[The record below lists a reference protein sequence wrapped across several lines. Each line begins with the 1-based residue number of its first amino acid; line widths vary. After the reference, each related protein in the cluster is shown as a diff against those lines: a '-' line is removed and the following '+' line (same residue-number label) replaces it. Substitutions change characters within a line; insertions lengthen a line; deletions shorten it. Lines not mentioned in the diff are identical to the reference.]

1 MTLTYKKLYDDYYD
15 GIIHD
20 SKLFEEMAAECEE
33 KRQYYLT
40 RKSQLEEELESATK
54 VFEDSERFIRL
65 LKKYDYI
72 TELSSELLNTLI
84 EKITVGEKTYVE
96 PNKVVQ
102 KVKIYY
108 KFVGLVGKC
117 E

>member
-1 MTLTYKKLYDDYYD
+1 M
-15 GIIHD
+15 
-20 SKLFEEMAAECEE
+20 
-33 KRQYYLT
+33 
-40 RKSQLEEELESATK
+40 
-54 VFEDSERFIRL
+54 FEDSERFIRL

>member
-1 MTLTYKKLYDDYYD
+1 M
-15 GIIHD
+15 
-20 SKLFEEMAAECEE
+20 
-33 KRQYYLT
+33 
-40 RKSQLEEELESATK
+40 
-54 VFEDSERFIRL
+54 FEDLERFIRL

>member
-1 MTLTYKKLYDDYYD
+1 ML
-15 GIIHD
+15 
-20 SKLFEEMAAECEE
+20 
-33 KRQYYLT
+33 
-40 RKSQLEEELESATK
+40 
-54 VFEDSERFIRL
+54 EDSERFIRL

>member
-1 MTLTYKKLYDDYYD
+1 MLRFYKVFKKKLS
-15 GIIHD
+15 II
-20 SKLFEEMAAECEE
+20 
-33 KRQYYLT
+33 T

>member
-1 MTLTYKKLYDDYYD
+1 
-15 GIIHD
+15 
-20 SKLFEEMAAECEE
+20 MAAECEE

-40 RKSQLEEELESATK
+40 RKNQLEEELESATK

>member
-1 MTLTYKKLYDDYYD
+1 MV
-15 GIIHD
+15 
-20 SKLFEEMAAECEE
+20 
-33 KRQYYLT
+33 YLT